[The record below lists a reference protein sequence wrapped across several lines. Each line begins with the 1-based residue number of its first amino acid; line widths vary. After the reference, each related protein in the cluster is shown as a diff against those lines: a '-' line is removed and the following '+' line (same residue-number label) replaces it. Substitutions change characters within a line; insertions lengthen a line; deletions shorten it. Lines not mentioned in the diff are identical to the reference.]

1 MNMYICY
8 GIYIFY
14 LSFIG
19 CRMCKNLML
28 VNKSNSK
35 CCTLYHFEKIISACM
50 VVNCNGFFYCKKP
63 ALVIYKGLLNIRYP
77 DLSKKFI

>member
-1 MNMYICY
+1 MYMYICY

-35 CCTLYHFEKIISACM
+35 CCTSYHFEKFISACM
-50 VVNCNGFFYCKKP
+50 VVNCNGFFFYCKKH
-63 ALVIYKGLLNIRYP
+63 ALVIYKAC
-77 DLSKKFI
+77 